1 MYNRNFFLSNSCH
14 QSNLVALLIIILENH
29 TQLVNPNRLAGKK
42 KKKKIEEMKHFTVF
56 LKKKT
61 QGETVGILLKFMH
74 AEKLIVSD
82 FSHVF

>member
-1 MYNRNFFLSNSCH
+1 
-14 QSNLVALLIIILENH
+14 
-29 TQLVNPNRLAGKK
+29 
-42 KKKKIEEMKHFTVF
+42 MKHFTVF

-82 FSHVF
+82 FSHVFWRGCFFCIH

>member
-14 QSNLVALLIIILENH
+14 QSNLVVLLIIILENH
-29 TQLVNPNRLAGKK
+29 TQLVNPNRLAGK